1 MKNIQITLQ
10 PLSLIVG
17 ALLVGLVT
25 LSISAISP
33 AGGPTG
39 RDAQLMVIDGQSSAR
54 NRVLIRAGAANAY
67 TVPVGKILIIDGLG
81 GLQDG
86 GYTAILYVDNIATAK
101 NYYYASTNCPP
112 TSPVVIPEIKVNE
125 GSTISITI
133 WGDQGIATGYL
144 VDA

>member
-25 LSISAISP
+25 VTVSAISP
-33 AGGPTG
+33 AGGPTD

-54 NRVLIRAGAANAY
+54 DRVLIRAGEANAY
-67 TVPVGKILIIDGLG
+67 TVPTGKILIIDGLG
-81 GLQDG
+81 NTTESHTASLYIDGKRSGIVRMRNDFSAGNAPMSIPGIRADSGSVVVVEVHQDG
-86 GYTAILYVDNIATAK
+86 GL
-101 NYYYASTNCPP
+101 
-112 TSPVVIPEIKVNE
+112 
-125 GSTISITI
+125 
-133 WGDQGIATGYL
+133 ATGYL